1 MSLQIHDIRKEI
13 KNYIVVFIILLGM
26 TAMTVFASNLK
37 IGIAVGVTLALF
49 IATVKGSLVAR
60 HFMHL
65 KSEQNLVYMVLI
77 LAVILFA
84 IMMLVIITFHFN
96 NPEGLR
102 YVS

>member
-1 MSLQIHDIRKEI
+1 MSLQTHDIRKEI
-13 KNYIVVFIILLGM
+13 KSYIVVFIILLGM

-37 IGIAVGVTLALF
+37 IGIAVGVTLALL
-49 IATVKGSLVAR
+49 IATFKGALVAR

-65 KSEQNLVYMVLI
+65 KSEQNIVYMVLI

-84 IMMLVIITFHFN
+84 VMMLVVIASHFN
-96 NPEGLR
+96 NPEGLQ